1 MRVVVFQHQAPIGSG
16 FLGEAFERR
25 GARLEVVRADLGQP
39 IPADLASADALMVL
53 GGTMNV
59 YQEAEHPWLA
69 DEDRALKDAVERG
82 QPVLGVCLGGQMLA
96 KAMGARVHLMTS
108 REVGLM
114 PIELTEAGKQDQLF
128 AGLGPAPAF
137 VSWHDD
143 TFDVPEG
150 AVRLAGSAGCANHAF
165 RVGERAYG
173 LQFHPE
179 VSTAMLDSWL
189 EKVLPETKVD
199 RATFR
204 GAVAEQ
210 EEALRG
216 RADRLIGNFLGR

>member
-1 MRVVVFQHQAPIGSG
+1 MRVVVFQHQAPIGPG

-39 IPADLASADALMVL
+39 IPTDLPRADALMVL

-59 YQEAEHPWLA
+59 YQEAEHPWLVA
-69 DEDRALKDAVERG
+69 EDRAMKDAVERG
-82 QPVLGVCLGGQMLA
+82 QPVLGICLGGQMLA
-96 KAMGARVHLMTS
+96 KAMGARVHLMS
-108 REVGLM
+108 QREVGLM
-114 PIELTEAGKQDQLF
+114 PIELTEVGQQDRLF
-128 AGLGPAPAF
+128 AGLGPTPAF

-165 RVGERAYG
+165 RVDERAYG

-179 VSTAMLDSWL
+179 VSTAMLEGWL
-189 EKVLPETKVD
+189 EHVLPETQVD
-199 RATFR
+199 RAAFR
-204 GAVAEQ
+204 DAVAAQ
-210 EEALRG
+210 EDALRA
-216 RADRLIGNFLGR
+216 RADRLIANFLS